1 MWQLCLSPLYNRAEG
16 VQTLAVSVPAE
27 AANAGARLSVALLGE
42 GLALELDAGVGLPV
56 HHGPVLAQRG
66 HPLSQAPAEVL
77 TLKQQIGILSF
88 WRIFGPKPCKGF

>member
-1 MWQLCLSPLYNRAEG
+1 LYNRAEG

-66 HPLSQAPAEVL
+66 HTLSQAPAEVL
-77 TLKQQIGILSF
+77 PLKTADRNRPKTMQGFLT
-88 WRIFGPKPCKGF
+88 RIYCT